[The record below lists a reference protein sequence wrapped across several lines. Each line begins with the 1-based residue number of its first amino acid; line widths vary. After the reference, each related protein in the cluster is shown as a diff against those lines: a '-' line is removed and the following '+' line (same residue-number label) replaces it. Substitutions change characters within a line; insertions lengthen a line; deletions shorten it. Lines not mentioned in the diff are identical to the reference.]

1 MPRPLL
7 SRWKVQLS
15 QLVEFAG
22 NHPLLVLF
30 IMAMGFAVLFYE
42 YRMKSQGITNI
53 SVPQAVQLMNRGAVV
68 VDVRAP
74 AEYAAGHLVSSKN
87 IPLDTLEAD
96 QSKDKFRKKNVLVV
110 CDSGMSSGRA
120 ANLLRTAGFE
130 NVFSVRGGIRAWRE
144 DNLPLVK

>member
-1 MPRPLL
+1 LN
-7 SRWKVQLS
+7 

-30 IMAMGFAVLFYE
+30 IMAMGFAVFFYE
-42 YRMKSQGITNI
+42 YGMKSQGITNV

-68 VDVRAP
+68 VDVRTP
-74 AEYAAGHLVSSKN
+74 ADFAGGHLVSSKN
-87 IPLDTLEAD
+87 IPLETLEAD
-96 QSKDKFRKKNVLVV
+96 QSKEKFRKKNVLVV
-110 CDSGMSSGRA
+110 CDSGNSSGRA
-120 ANLLRTAGFE
+120 ANLLRAAGFD